1 MLPCF
6 ILHARGCRLLA
17 LCHLGSVWAGQWE
30 VLKGS
35 VGWEEGRQGVF
46 LSCPEPSR
54 CLFSPVGLD
63 AYSHAVVDYLVSARE
78 PKISAGDITSFLS
91 PLSLKCLEPLAEDN
105 FEAFSSLPVRFLLSS
120 NFLSSIFLV
129 MGSLCFKYL
138 EVLLL
143 PYPECQ

>member
-6 ILHARGCRLLA
+6 ILQARGCRLLA

-35 VGWEEGRQGVF
+35 VGWEEGRRGVF

-54 CLFSPVGLD
+54 YLFSPVGLD
-63 AYSHAVVDYLVSARE
+63 AYSHAVVDCLVSARE
-78 PKISAGDITSFLS
+78 PKISAGDVTSFLS

-105 FEAFSSLPVRFLLSS
+105 FEAFHHFLFGFFYLPFFLPA
-120 NFLSSIFLV
+120 FF
-129 MGSLCFKYL
+129 
-138 EVLLL
+138 
-143 PYPECQ
+143 